1 MSTSIRTRILAG
13 FGILIS
19 VMILYIGFTVISHVN
34 DRREIDRVISG
45 ELPIL
50 IADYELATT
59 IHARLAAARGYLLT
73 GNPNY
78 KETFNTYV
86 ETASENADFILS
98 SDDSADFQN
107 LYNQAVE
114 WRSLIEED
122 VFQVYD
128 TGNHESAY
136 ENLLVLERSGHSIM
150 ESYEKMAH
158 EKRDIITTTSQN
170 LLESSEKS
178 FWLSIIIGIVLILM
192 AIVIAFFLAGRISR
206 PIRKLTGFMSQIV
219 EGDISHPPL
228 TATTKDEIGIL
239 TEQANTMKDKLHM
252 MISDIQTVAGDVAA
266 SSEQLTESAHEV
278 SEGTEH
284 VTKAMAEIA
293 QGTEI
298 QATNASKIASVMN
311 DFREQIA
318 NVHTASDDMKNHSST
333 VLSLTESGQDLMDRS
348 TTQMNSIDQ
357 IVKAAV
363 IKVEGLSN
371 NTQQIS
377 KLVNVIHDIADQTNL
392 LALNAAIEAARA
404 GEHGKGFAVVADE
417 VRKLAEQV
425 SLSVI
430 DISSIVEQIQ
440 QEAAIVTTSLENGY
454 VEVEKGTEQITE
466 TNETFARISDALHF
480 MVQDVNSMSEKLG
493 RIAQDSSEINAAI
506 DEIASVSEQSAAGI
520 EETFT
525 TVEQANNAMDE
536 INQSASLLA
545 ERAGVLNTQVGLF
558 KLS

>member
-1 MSTSIRTRILAG
+1 MFTSIRTRILAS

-19 VMILYIGFTVISHVN
+19 VMILYIGFTAISQVN
-34 DRREIDRVISG
+34 DRREIDGMISE

-73 GNPNY
+73 GNPSY
-78 KETFNTYV
+78 KDTFDTYV

-98 SDDSADFQN
+98 TPEASNFQKS
-107 LYNQAVE
+107 YDQAVE
-114 WRSLIEED
+114 WRALIEED

-128 TGNHESAY
+128 AGDHETAY
-136 ENLLVLERSGHSIM
+136 ANLLVLEQSGQDIM
-150 ESYEKMAH
+150 KNYEGMAH
-158 EKRDIITTTSQN
+158 EKRSTITSKGQN
-170 LLESSEKS
+170 LLKSSEQS
-178 FWLSIIIGIVLILM
+178 FWLSIIVGVILILM
-192 AIVIAFFLAGRISR
+192 AIAIAFLVAGRISR
-206 PIRKLTGFMSQIV
+206 PIQKLTGFMSQIV
-219 EGDISHPPL
+219 DGDVSHPHLPV
-228 TATTKDEIGIL
+228 TTKDEIGKL
-239 TEQANTMKDKLHM
+239 TEQANTMKAKLNI
-252 MISDIQTVAGDVAA
+252 MISDIQTVASDVAA
-266 SSEQLTESAHEV
+266 SSEQLTYSAHEV

-284 VTKAMAEIA
+284 VAKAMAEIA
-293 QGTEI
+293 QGTEV
-298 QATNASKIASVMN
+298 QAASASKIAGVMS

-318 NVHTASDDMKNHSST
+318 DVHIASDDMKDHSST
-333 VLSLTESGQDLMDRS
+333 VLALTESGRDLMNRS
-348 TTQMNSIDQ
+348 TAQMNSVDQ

-363 IKVEGLSN
+363 IKVEGLSH

-404 GEHGKGFAVVADE
+404 GDHGKGFAVVANE

-440 QEAAIVTTSLENGY
+440 QETVIVTTSLENGY

-493 RIAQDSSEINAAI
+493 RIVQNSTEINTAI
-506 DEIASVSEQSAAGI
+506 DEIASISEQSAAGI
-520 EETFT
+520 EETVA
-525 TVEQANNAMDE
+525 TVEQADHSMDE
-536 INQSASLLA
+536 ITHSASLLA
-545 ERAGVLNTQVGLF
+545 ERAELLNKQVGLF